1 MAGTWLIVGLG
12 NPGPR
17 YERTRHNI
25 GYMVVDELLSRTGG
39 ALSKTKHRAFA
50 DTVRI
55 GSEKAVLMRSMTY
68 MNESGIAV
76 RGLADFYGVDPER
89 IIAVHDDVDIP
100 FDSIKLKIG
109 GGEGGHNG
117 LRSITQHIGT
127 RDYLRLRAGVGRPPG
142 RMDTADFVLRPFS
155 SDETAD
161 LPIFV
166 SDLADACE
174 DLVRLGLTETQQ
186 RYHGRSRG

>member
-1 MAGTWLIVGLG
+1 MSGTWLIIGLG
-12 NPGPR
+12 NPGSR

-25 GYMVVDELLSRTGG
+25 GYMVVDELLRRTGG
-39 ALSKTKHRAFA
+39 ALGKTKHRAFA
-50 DTVRI
+50 DTVRL
-55 GSEKAVLMRSMTY
+55 GSDKAVLMRSMTY

-76 RGLADFYGVDPER
+76 RGLADFYGVDPEL
-89 IIAVHDDVDIP
+89 IIAIHDDVDIP

-155 SDETAD
+155 RSEAAD
-161 LPIFV
+161 LPLFI

-174 DLVRLGLTETQQ
+174 DLVRLGLTDTQQ
-186 RYHGRSRG
+186 RYHGRSRA

>member
-1 MAGTWLIVGLG
+1 MSGTRLIVGLG
-12 NPGPR
+12 NPGSR

-25 GYMVVDELLSRTGG
+25 GYMVVDELLRRTGG
-39 ALSKTKHRAFA
+39 ALGKTKHRAFA
-50 DTVRI
+50 DTVRL
-55 GSEKAVLMRSMTY
+55 GSDKAVLMRSMTY

-76 RGLADFYGVDPER
+76 RGLADFYGVDPEL
-89 IIAVHDDVDIP
+89 IIAIHDDVDIP

-155 SDETAD
+155 RSEAAD
-161 LPIFV
+161 LPLFI

-174 DLVRLGLTETQQ
+174 DLVRLGLTDTQQ
-186 RYHGRSRG
+186 RYHGRSRA